1 MNHDQ
6 RKSVWVGLPVTVAKH
21 GNARLHFNQALLG
34 SGKID
39 VARKEKCGERLN
51 VSASQPA
58 ARPKRALG
66 DNGRLLD
73 QANLTV
79 PQMEMASV
87 IVLVCQV
94 RTN

>member
-6 RKSVWVGLPVTVAKH
+6 GKSVVVGLPVTVAKH
-21 GNARLHFNQALLG
+21 RNARLHFNQTLLG

-39 VARKEKCGERLN
+39 VAREEKCGERLN

-58 ARPKRALG
+58 VRSKSALG
-66 DNGRLLD
+66 DNGRRLD